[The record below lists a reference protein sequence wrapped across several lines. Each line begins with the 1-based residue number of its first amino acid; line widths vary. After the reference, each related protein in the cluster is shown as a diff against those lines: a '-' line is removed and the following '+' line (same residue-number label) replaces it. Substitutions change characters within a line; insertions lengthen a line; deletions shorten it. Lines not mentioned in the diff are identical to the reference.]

1 MPSSV
6 LAGWQRSGVW
16 LAGLGGIGRCPK
28 MPGTAASLAALLVY
42 LLLPRDASVQA
53 PLVLAALG
61 LGVWSSHTAAG
72 VSRKPDPQT
81 VVIDEAVGMWLAC
94 FMLPKSAAAL
104 AAAFVLFRVL
114 DIAKWFP
121 LNRLERLPGGW
132 GIMADDV
139 AAGCLAR
146 LLLSLWF

>member
-1 MPSSV
+1 MG
-6 LAGWQRSGVW
+6 LTGWQQAGVW
-16 LAGLGGIGRCPK
+16 IADLGGIGRCPK

-42 LLLPRDASVQA
+42 LALPRDVIVQA
-53 PLVLAALG
+53 LVVLAALG
-61 LGVWSSHTAAG
+61 LGVWSSHVAAG
-72 VSRKPDPQT
+72 ASGESDPHT

-94 FMLPKSAAAL
+94 FMLPKSLVAL
-104 AAAFVLFRVL
+104 AAAFVLFRIL

-139 AAGCLAR
+139 AAGCLTR
-146 LLLSLWF
+146 LLLSLWI

>member
-1 MPSSV
+1 MG
-6 LAGWQRSGVW
+6 LTGWQRSGVW
-16 LAGLGGIGRCPK
+16 IAGLGGIGRCPRA
-28 MPGTAASLAALLVY
+28 PGTAASLAALLVY
-42 LLLPRDASVQA
+42 LALPRDVGVQASV
-53 PLVLAALG
+53 VLAALG
-61 LGVWSSHTAAG
+61 IGVWSSRVAAG
-72 VSRKPDPQT
+72 VSRTPDPQT

-94 FMLPKSAAAL
+94 FMLPKSLVAL
-104 AAAFVLFRVL
+104 AAAFVLFRLL

-146 LLLSLWF
+146 LLLCLLLS